1 MNEISRRHDLPAL
14 TGDASV
20 TLDRVAER
28 LGLWH
33 ADTLDTIETL
43 RSFARQVDENAARL
57 ENPGAV
63 IEYIDFFADLLGRLA
78 VDLDRVR
85 AELPGGIAPAHVD
98 GLRQLASNCAV
109 EQRRCVI
116 FRDKWVNKILPY
128 EQMRPLLDQI
138 SVTTRE
144 QLAEFRELNAAA
156 SILETLAGNAGASA
170 TDASAGENTL
180 DRRALFNRL
189 FKR

>member
-1 MNEISRRHDLPAL
+1 MLRRHDLPAL
-14 TGDASV
+14 TGDLGV
-20 TLDRVAER
+20 TLDTAMEHLR
-28 LGLWH
+28 LWH

-43 RSFARQVDENAARL
+43 RSYAQQVEQNAARL

-85 AELPGGIAPAHVD
+85 AELPTGITRAHVD
-98 GLRQLASNCAV
+98 GLRQLASNSAV

-144 QLAEFRELNAAA
+144 QLAEYRELTAAA
-156 SILETLAGNAGASA
+156 SILETLAGNPGVPA
-170 TDASAGENTL
+170 TDASSGDNTL